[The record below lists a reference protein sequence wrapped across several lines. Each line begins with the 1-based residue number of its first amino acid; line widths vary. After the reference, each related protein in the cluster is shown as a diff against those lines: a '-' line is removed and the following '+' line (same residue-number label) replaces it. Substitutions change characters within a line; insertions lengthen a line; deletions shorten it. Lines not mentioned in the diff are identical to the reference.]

1 MRRSAARIKRTKMVF
16 YVLIRAADL
25 TVDGS
30 GRLQSVGAM
39 VLHRAH
45 QSRADTVIRGSIN
58 EVSSSYRGGKARG
71 TQLGDP

>member
-1 MRRSAARIKRTKMVF
+1 
-16 YVLIRAADL
+16 
-25 TVDGS
+25 
-30 GRLQSVGAM
+30 